1 MRSAYVRVGIR
12 EAIDDG
18 VGMLCELRCVEPGEY
33 TERGHA
39 HVRVGVR
46 QAAGHRRAVR
56 HQHRELE
63 LAEHAHRREAHLRVK
78 AMW

>member
-18 VGMLCELRCVEPGEY
+18 VGMLCELCCVEPGEY

-63 LAEHAHRREAHLRVK
+63 LAEHAHRREAHLRDK
-78 AMW
+78 ALW